1 MSANKK
7 KLYSIGEIANL
18 LGVSTS
24 SLRFYDEA
32 KIIVPMIRD
41 DNGYRYYTDT
51 QVMELM
57 FILEMRRIDIPLNN
71 IKKMLGEKELFFVR
85 KNIESRIG
93 EIEQEI
99 LKLHFQKEYAVQLT
113 KQLNKG
119 IRNIFKTNKDT
130 KCDDLSIN
138 YYPAVNAVTLDTEG
152 SFIEQEKFTTA
163 HIRLNNICEE
173 KHLNISGC
181 PMVYFKDDGKQH
193 LYMKKYKET
202 WALPVNQNSGC
213 CDQVVLFP
221 DYWGASI
228 IHIGSY
234 DSMEDSYCR
243 LLDNIEKEH
252 LKLLGPPIEQYI
264 INCMHI
270 IDSSQF
276 VTKIIFPLN
285 QDSLKH
291 EFMKLEHN
299 QNED

>member
-1 MSANKK
+1 MSTNNK

-57 FILEMRRIDIPLNN
+57 FILEMRRLDLPLDN
-71 IKKMLGEKELFFVR
+71 IKKMLGKQELFFVR
-85 KNIESRIG
+85 ENIELRID

-99 LKLHFQKEYAVQLT
+99 FKLHFQKEYAVQLK

-119 IRNIFKTNKDT
+119 IRNIFKTKDT
-130 KCDDLSIN
+130 NCDEISID
-138 YYPAVNAVTLDTEG
+138 YYPAINAVTLDTEG
-152 SFIEQEKFTTA
+152 SFIEQEKFTTT

-173 KHLNISGC
+173 KHLNICGC

-202 WALPVNQNSGC
+202 WALPVTQNSGC
-213 CDQVVLFP
+213 SDQVVLFS

-234 DSMEDSYCR
+234 DSMEDNYCR
-243 LLDNIEKEH
+243 LLESIESER
-252 LKLLGPPIEQYI
+252 LKLIGPPIEQYI

-270 IDSSQF
+270 NDSSQF

-285 QDSLKH
+285 QDSLRH
-291 EFMKLEHN
+291 EFIKLEHN
-299 QNED
+299 